1 MNIESYKKAH
11 HSLGL
16 FNATARFG
24 RVAAIGPDAIDL
36 VHRMST
42 NDLLPLI
49 GHTGY
54 GAQTVLTTEK
64 GRIIDL
70 ITILSQRKDALLVTS
85 GGREEQVIEW
95 LSKYVIM
102 EDAKFEKKTNEIS
115 QLLLFG
121 PKAMNFLQ
129 QFTRTSLIGLEN
141 FHFIE
146 IEING
151 ITVKLQKTN
160 RIIESG
166 WAVFDDKHKTN
177 ELMVF
182 LQSEIEKIGGTVID
196 DPTYDL
202 LRIEAGIPIAPNELN
217 EKHNPLETTLVQAV
231 SFTKGCYIGQEVI
244 ARLDTYD
251 KVQRHLMGIE
261 ISEPF
266 QNGSLPISISN
277 SDGESIG
284 EITSLAFSPS
294 VNKSLGLAFIKT
306 AFAIPE
312 MNAKIGEGKI
322 TAKLVK
328 LPFEV

>member
-1 MNIESYKKAH
+1 
-11 HSLGL
+11 
-16 FNATARFG
+16 
-24 RVAAIGPDAIDL
+24 
-36 VHRMST
+36 MSE
-42 NDLLPLI
+42 
-49 GHTGY
+49 
-54 GAQTVLTTEK
+54 LT
-64 GRIIDL
+64 
-70 ITILSQRKDALLVTS
+70 
-85 GGREEQVIEW
+85 
-95 LSKYVIM
+95 
-102 EDAKFEKKTNEIS
+102 
-115 QLLLFG
+115 
-121 PKAMNFLQ
+121 
-129 QFTRTSLIGLEN
+129 
-141 FHFIE
+141 
-146 IEING
+146 
-151 ITVKLQKTN
+151 
-160 RIIESG
+160 
-166 WAVFDDKHKTN
+166 
-177 ELMVF
+177 
-182 LQSEIEKIGGTVID
+182 
-196 DPTYDL
+196 
-202 LRIEAGIPIAPNELN
+202 
-217 EKHNPLETTLVQAV
+217 NPLECGLWNYV